1 MSRLK
6 VIYATILAAIYV
18 AASLLSPLSVLA
30 CDHPHHTHHA
40 NHSAAVE
47 VHVGCHCHSHVA
59 VAECG
64 TETLNGVCCDHSHE
78 LLSDN
83 YTQFIDSTERGSSVT
98 ISLYLLSISVAIL
111 GDMLEHN
118 PMLLATEARYGG
130 DEALPLRAASSRYD
144 ALRAPP
150 TFA

>member
-1 MSRLK
+1 M
-6 VIYATILAAIYV
+6 
-18 AASLLSPLSVLA
+18 
-30 CDHPHHTHHA
+30 
-40 NHSAAVE
+40 
-47 VHVGCHCHSHVA
+47 
-59 VAECG
+59 
-64 TETLNGVCCDHSHE
+64 
-78 LLSDN
+78 SDN

-98 ISLYLLSISVAIL
+98 ISLYLLSTSVAIL

-118 PMLLATEARYGG
+118 PMLLATEARNGG